1 MVIVMLAAELGGC
14 TSWGPP
20 RVGVVEPQGRRLQ
33 VWQSGR
39 PFALDRAVVS
49 EDSIVGR
56 AAYGEP
62 HRGARVAIARAGVDS
77 VRVRRTSAG
86 KTMLATVGALTVA
99 AGAAIGIAFA
109 TMDWE

>member
-1 MVIVMLAAELGGC
+1 MVIVMLGAELGAC

-33 VWQSGR
+33 VWQAGQ
-39 PFALDRAVVS
+39 PFALDRAITS
-49 EDSIVGR
+49 DDSIIGR

-77 VRVRRTSAG
+77 VRVRRTNAG
-86 KTMLATVGALTVA
+86 KTILATVGSLTAA
-99 AGAAIGIAFA
+99 AGAMVGVIMASIA
-109 TMDWE
+109 DD